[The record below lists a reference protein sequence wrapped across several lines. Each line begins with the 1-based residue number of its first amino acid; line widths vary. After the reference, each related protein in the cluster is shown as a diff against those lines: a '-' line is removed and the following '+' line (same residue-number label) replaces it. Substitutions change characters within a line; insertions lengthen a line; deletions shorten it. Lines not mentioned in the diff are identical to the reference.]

1 MDILKIVLTIVFAI
15 DCIALIALVLLQE
28 GKESGLGAIGGGND
42 TYWGKNKGRSKE
54 GNLVMATRI
63 ATVVFIVL
71 AIVLNLSVFN
81 A

>member
-42 TYWGKNKGRSKE
+42 TYWGQNKGRSKE
-54 GNLVMATRI
+54 GTLVLATRI
-63 ATVVFIVL
+63 TAVLFVVL
-71 AIVLNLSVFN
+71 AIVLNLGVFN

>member
-1 MDILKIVLTIVFAI
+1 MDILKIVLTILFAI

-28 GKESGLGAIGGGND
+28 GKEAGLGAIGGGND

-54 GNLVMATRI
+54 GTLVMATRI
-63 ATVVFIVL
+63 AVVVFVVL
-71 AIVLNLSVFN
+71 AIVLNLGVFS

>member
-54 GNLVMATRI
+54 GTLVMATRI
-63 ATVVFIVL
+63 AAVLFVVL
-71 AIVLNLSVFN
+71 AIVLNLGVFN